1 MNDPRSND
9 LAASPLRRDNAGGR
23 RYSNLAPWR
32 AFATYAA
39 AAQAW
44 LALTFK
50 GITWK
55 SFGVFCLVVEFVAL
69 YQGPAIAAVS
79 GAFPSIFSGPSR
91 FPWMPVGVEG
101 LAKGF
106 IHIFL
111 AFVPVLF
118 AVIAVENRGPRRGK
132 ARVLSLC
139 AAVIVGQILG
149 AILYAASIAWLYP
162 KGFMRFGLLSDPVQ
176 RWGVFAGAG
185 VRFLAFSTTAAG
197 CYYFFKRDAEAA
209 AALHR
214 ETLGREDV
222 KRENAEA
229 RLQVMQ
235 AQIEPHFLF
244 NTLASVRRLY
254 QIDRSSGRSMLRHLS
269 RYLTSS
275 LPEMRESRPTLER
288 ELALALAYLSVQKIR
303 MESRLTF
310 DVNVPKT
317 LKDAIVPPMMLATLV
332 ENAVIHGVG
341 PLSSGG
347 HIGIIAY
354 AESGKLLL
362 EVADNGGGLK
372 ETWGGGVGLANIRA
386 RLHSAFG
393 SNAQLQLR
401 QRHGGGAIA
410 TITLPLATGVDAKA
424 A

>member
-1 MNDPRSND
+1 
-9 LAASPLRRDNAGGR
+9 
-23 RYSNLAPWR
+23 
-32 AFATYAA
+32 
-39 AAQAW
+39 
-44 LALTFK
+44 
-50 GITWK
+50 
-55 SFGVFCLVVEFVAL
+55 
-69 YQGPAIAAVS
+69 
-79 GAFPSIFSGPSR
+79 
-91 FPWMPVGVEG
+91 MPVGAEG
-101 LAKGF
+101 LAKAF
-106 IHIFL
+106 IHTFL
-111 AFVPVLF
+111 LYSPVFL
-118 AVIAVENRGPRRGK
+118 AVIAVENRGPRQGK
-132 ARVLSLC
+132 ARVLFLF
-139 AAVIVGQILG
+139 AAVVVGQLLG
-149 AILYAASIAWLYP
+149 AILYATSIAWLYP
-162 KGFMRFGLLSDPVQ
+162 GGFMKWGLMSDPIQ
-176 RWGVFAGAG
+176 RWGVLAGLG
-185 VRFLAFSTTAAG
+185 VRSLGFSTAAAG

-214 ETLGREDV
+214 ETVEREDG

-269 RYLTSS
+269 QYLTSS

-310 DVNVPKT
+310 DVNVPKA

-341 PLSSGG
+341 PLSAGG

-354 AESGKLLL
+354 AESGKLFL
-362 EVADNGGGLK
+362 EVTDNGRGLK

-401 QRHGGGAIA
+401 QRREGGAIA

>member
-9 LAASPLRRDNAGGR
+9 LAASPVRRDNGGGG
-23 RYSNLAPWR
+23 RYSNHSSWR
-32 AFATYAA
+32 VFGNYVAA
-39 AAQAW
+39 ARAW
-44 LALTFK
+44 LTQTFN
-50 GITWK
+50 GLTWK
-55 SFGVFCLVVEFVAL
+55 RLGIFCLVVEFVAL
-69 YQGPAIAAVS
+69 YQGPSINALRS
-79 GAFPSIFSGPSR
+79 GFPWLVPSI
-91 FPWMPVGVEG
+91 FPWMPVGAEG
-101 LAKGF
+101 LAKAF
-106 IHIFL
+106 IHMFLLFSPVFL
-111 AFVPVLF
+111 A
-118 AVIAVENRGPRRGK
+118 AIAVENRGPRRGK
-132 ARVLSLC
+132 ARIVSLC
-139 AAVIVGQILG
+139 AAVVVGQILG
-149 AILYAASIAWLYP
+149 TILYAIAIAWLYP
-162 KGFMRFGLLSDPVQ
+162 KGFMRWGMLSDPIQ
-176 RWGVFAGAG
+176 RWGVLGG
-185 VRFLAFSTTAAG
+185 LGIRSLAFSTAAAG

-209 AALHR
+209 AAVHR
-214 ETLGREDV
+214 ETLEREDV

-310 DVNVPKT
+310 DVNVPKG

-354 AESGKLLL
+354 AESGKLFL
-362 EVADNGGGLK
+362 EVTDNGCGLK

-401 QRHGGGAIA
+401 QRREGGAIA
-410 TITLPLATGVDAKA
+410 TITLPFAMGAEAKA